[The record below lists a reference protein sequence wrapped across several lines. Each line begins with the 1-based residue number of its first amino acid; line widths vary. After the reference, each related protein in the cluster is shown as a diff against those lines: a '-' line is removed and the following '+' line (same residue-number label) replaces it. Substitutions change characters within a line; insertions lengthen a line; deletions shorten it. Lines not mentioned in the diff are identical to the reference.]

1 MTKISDRMS
10 AITID
15 RMFGQPPAKVFA
27 AFAQKEQ
34 KAQWFAGPTD
44 GSEVERVLDC
54 RTGGREVLEVRWP
67 SGTVTRFEAK
77 YHHVEAEGRLVYG
90 YDLFIDGALYSVS
103 LADIVFEGREGGTAM
118 RFAETTSYFSDQELG
133 EVTAS
138 RMHGTSAQMDMLAM
152 HLSGETVTRTID
164 DCH

>member
-15 RMFGQPPAKVFA
+15 RMFDRSPARVFA
-27 AFAQKEQ
+27 AFSQKDQ

-77 YHHVEAEGRLVYG
+77 YHHVEPASRLVYS

-103 LADIVFEGREGGTAM
+103 LADIVFEGRDGGTAM
-118 RFAETTSYFSDQELG
+118 RFAETTSYFSDQDMG
-133 EVTAS
+133 EMTAS
-138 RMHGTSAQMDMLAM
+138 RMNGTSAQMDMLSM